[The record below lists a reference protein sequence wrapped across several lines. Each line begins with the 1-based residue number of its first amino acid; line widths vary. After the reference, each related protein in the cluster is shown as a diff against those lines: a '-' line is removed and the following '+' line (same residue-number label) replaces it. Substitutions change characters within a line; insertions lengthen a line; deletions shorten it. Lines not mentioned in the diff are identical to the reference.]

1 MPTLRMN
8 VVTELRTV
16 LSRFNFLGIM
26 EVERHG
32 VHGLLLGLPPVQA
45 GVILGEPHNVSLG
58 NSVSL

>member
-1 MPTLRMN
+1 M
-8 VVTELRTV
+8 TELRTV